1 MGLPACGWG
10 FDLELEQGSAA
21 WTLPSTWLKMDRF
34 VVKRSAA
41 AETTKATAS
50 TAPDPASSP
59 APEKSESTQRA
70 HVLAETSV
78 KIARSSVTM
87 NAVESAPL
95 HFLPSEQL
103 QKIYELEPKVEP
115 VMLRDIEAFAAK
127 FPLAT
132 EDMVDIVVGLQKHH
146 NEQLRAASTSVTVKS
161 MANVPP
167 TATGKTPEVSAHTG
181 FPSPDEAGFVLPQ
194 VMCLQPR
201 GKHDIEISSTHLF
214 LRAKKIENSI
224 LVPLADLERFFILP
238 MEEKYQKQMVT
249 THVFRFKSPIQ
260 IGKLQQKH
268 LVLNFK
274 TKLTKPVLVKVGIDP
289 SKLPPKVQGAPP
301 LLSESEV
308 VQETLVESVVRHMLS
323 KKHIFSSTKDVF
335 VSHEGLHFVKCYL
348 RVAEGFVFPLSCG
361 IFYLNKPFLFLPAE
375 EMVGL
380 EQGRAGGGRT
390 MDFIVTM
397 EDETV
402 HEFSMIRNEEKP
414 CLSQYMQYIQKKILK
429 HRASEAASPVAE
441 GLEKEGAAGG
451 GSAEDQQDDSAT
463 DDEEV
468 AGGNTSDEGSD
479 FDLKEAEEEQS
490 SSGEEDSESD
500 ISGEDDEADEDDE
513 ETLGAMDSATDD
525 DEETVEHPHKKQK
538 LVDV

>member
-1 MGLPACGWG
+1 M
-10 FDLELEQGSAA
+10 
-21 WTLPSTWLKMDRF
+21 
-34 VVKRSAA
+34 KRSVA
-41 AETTKATAS
+41 AETAKAMVS

-59 APEKSESTQRA
+59 APEKSESTQQAALAPA
-70 HVLAETSV
+70 HVLAETSA

-87 NAVESAPL
+87 NAVESAPV
-95 HFLPSEQL
+95 HFVPSEQL
-103 QKIYELEPKVEP
+103 QKIYELEPKLEP
-115 VMLRDIEAFAAK
+115 VMQREIEAFAAK

-146 NEQLRAASTSVTVKS
+146 SEQLRAASASVMVKP
-161 MANVPP
+161 MANVGP
-167 TATGKTPEVSAHTG
+167 TATGKVPGVSAHAG

-224 LVPLADLERFFILP
+224 LVPLADLEMFFILP

-274 TKLTKPVLVKVGIDP
+274 TKLTKPVLVKIGINP

-308 VQETLVESVVRHMLS
+308 VQEKWVESVVRHMLS

-335 VSHEGLHFVKCYL
+335 VSHEGLHYVKCYL
-348 RVAEGFVFPLSCG
+348 RVAEGFVFPLPCG

-397 EDETV
+397 GDETV

-414 CLSQYMQYIQKKILK
+414 YLSQYMQYIQKKILK
-429 HRASEAASPVAE
+429 HRVSEAASPVAK
-441 GLEKEGAAGG
+441 GLKKGG
-451 GSAEDQQDDSAT
+451 TVGVGSVEDEEDDSAT
-463 DDEEV
+463 DDEE
-468 AGGNTSDEGSD
+468 AGGGNTSDEGSD

-500 ISGEDDEADEDDE
+500 VSGEDDEADEDDE
-513 ETLGAMDSATDD
+513 EVLGSMDSATDD
-525 DEETVEHPHKKQK
+525 DEEAMEHPHKKQK
-538 LVDV
+538 LCDV